1 LKIVT
6 RVKCRKPILK
16 SACSVRRRVGKVV
29 NQMQF
34 RTGGGASA
42 AHNQVLSFIK
52 TRERIIKDVKSNRR
66 MIVVAA

>member
-1 LKIVT
+1 
-6 RVKCRKPILK
+6 
-16 SACSVRRRVGKVV
+16 
-29 NQMQF
+29 MQF

-52 TRERIIKDVKSNRR
+52 KRERTIKDVKSNRR